1 MLKKLSAKT
10 TCTEEMHRLVELR
23 SLRNLRPG
31 VDDELILRIDGR
43 LENAELPVDAK
54 HPTIL
59 PNRHPLTRLIV
70 LDKHAE
76 SGHARPSY
84 TLMKTR
90 LRFWNIFGISSVKGI
105 LSECNK
111 CARRKATPIRQLM
124 ADLPTRRVTACNKPF
139 KFCGVDYFGPYIL

>member
-1 MLKKLSAKT
+1 MRRLAELK
-10 TCTEEMHRLVELR
+10 
-23 SLRNLRPG
+23 SLRNLRPC

-43 LENAELPVDAK
+43 LENAEFSVDAK
-54 HPTIL
+54 HPMIL

-76 SGHARPSY
+76 SGHAKPSY

-90 LRFWNIFGISSVKGI
+90 LRFWIIFGISGVKSI

-111 CARRKATPIRQLM
+111 CAP
-124 ADLPTRRVTACNKPF
+124 
-139 KFCGVDYFGPYIL
+139 